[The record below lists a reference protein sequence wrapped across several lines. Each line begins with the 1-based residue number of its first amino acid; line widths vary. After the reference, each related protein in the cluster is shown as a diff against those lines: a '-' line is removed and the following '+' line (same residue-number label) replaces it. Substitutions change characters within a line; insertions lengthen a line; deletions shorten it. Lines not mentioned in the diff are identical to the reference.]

1 MFLNVMTNSDKLAK
15 ESAADVIFPSWARYA
30 FIIMAIVK
38 LWLVSGQTVFAI
50 GYAGHDD
57 RLFLNLTKAFLA
69 HGWLGHYSHLTLIK
83 GPFYPFWIALSF
95 VLGIPLLLSQ
105 HLLYIAACVFF
116 LVAVRPLLRKP
127 ALLLLV
133 WSVLLFNPMS
143 YTDSV
148 MTRVIREG
156 IYPALT
162 IMVAA
167 FSIGLLV
174 RYDRPLKNLGFWSV
188 GLGFVL
194 SAFWLTREEGVWII
208 PSILIIIGFAA
219 VRVWQTKLIDWRGLS
234 LLCILPIVIWMA
246 AIGFV
251 AGINKVG
258 YGVFATVEVKSRDFL
273 AAYGALSRVK
283 HAHWRR
289 YVPVPKE
296 TRERIYKISPAFA
309 ELRPFLEG
317 DMGKGWSVHGCNA
330 LAVCE
335 DIAGGW
341 FMWAL
346 RDAVAA
352 AGHSLSGSSAANFYR
367 RMAEEINT
375 ACEVRTLDCEAE
387 RASLMP
393 LWRSEYTRPL
403 LKTIFRAAV
412 FLARFE
418 TFNAHPSPS
427 EGTEDSLIL
436 FRDLTGG
443 RLSPSATTNQLQF
456 RGWAVAIKPA
466 STISLSVRTSDG
478 ALADASMKLGTSP
491 DVYQHFLSEGRDI
504 TGARESR
511 FDITTSCTSGCY
523 LHVKTGDCLLA
534 RIPLDGSIKLLQTP
548 ELNFYLDFF
557 GYKKTGLP
565 HQSRVDD
572 LKIKILNQI
581 GNAYQTVMPILIVFG
596 LIAYI
601 FSTVHFLR
609 TRIVTRLWV
618 INTSLLIAI
627 VTRLFIFSMIDV
639 TSFPGINT
647 MYLSPVY
654 PLLLMFVL
662 LVLTDCRDAGFRPI
676 GKKDTQ

>member
-1 MFLNVMTNSDKLAK
+1 MRAMANPDELMRG
-15 ESAADVIFPSWARYA
+15 SAASATFPSCARFFFVILA
-30 FIIMAIVK
+30 LTK
-38 LWLVSGQTVFAI
+38 LWLVNGQTIFAI
-50 GYAGHDD
+50 GSAGHDD
-57 RLFLNLTKAFLA
+57 RLFLNLASALLDND
-69 HGWLGHYSHLTLIK
+69 WLGPYNNLTLAK

-219 VRVWQTKLIDWRGLS
+219 VRVWQTKLIDWRRLS

-273 AAYGALSRVK
+273 AAYGSLSRVK

-296 TRERIYKISPAFA
+296 TRERIYKVSPAFA

-317 DMGKGWSVHGCNA
+317 DMGKGWSVHGCKA
-330 LAVCE
+330 LSVCE

-352 AGHSLSGSSAANFYR
+352 AGHHASGASAANYYR
-367 RMAEEINT
+367 RLASEINA
-375 ACEVRTLDCEAE
+375 ACADRKLDCFAE

-393 LWRSEYTRPL
+393 PWRSEYTRPL
-403 LKTIFRAAV
+403 LNTIVRIAV

-418 TFNAHPSPS
+418 GFNANPSPS
-427 EGTEDSLIL
+427 EGSEESLML
-436 FRDLTGG
+436 FRGLTGG
-443 RLSPSATTNQLQF
+443 QLSPSNQLQII
-456 RGWAVAIKPA
+456 GWAVATKPA
-466 STISLSVRTSDG
+466 SAISLSVRTSNGD
-478 ALADASMKLGTSP
+478 LADASMKFGTSE
-491 DVYQHFLSEGRDI
+491 DVYKHFLSGGRELPN
-504 TGARESR
+504 AHESR
-511 FDITTSCTSGCY
+511 FDIITPCTEGCY
-523 LHVKTGDCLLA
+523 LYVKAGDRLIA
-534 RIPLDGSIKLLQTP
+534 RIPLDGSIKSLQTP
-548 ELNFYLDFF
+548 ELYFYLDFF
-557 GYKKTGLP
+557 GYKKTGLLP
-565 HQSRVDD
+565 HQSKLNDF
-572 LKIKILNQI
+572 KIKILNHV

-596 LIAYI
+596 LIAYT
-601 FSTVHFLR
+601 FSTVHILR
-609 TRIVTRLWV
+609 KRIVTRLWM

-627 VTRLFIFSMIDV
+627 VARLFIFSMIDV

-662 LVLTDCRDAGFRPI
+662 LVLTDCRDAGFMPI
-676 GKKDTQ
+676 AKKYTQ